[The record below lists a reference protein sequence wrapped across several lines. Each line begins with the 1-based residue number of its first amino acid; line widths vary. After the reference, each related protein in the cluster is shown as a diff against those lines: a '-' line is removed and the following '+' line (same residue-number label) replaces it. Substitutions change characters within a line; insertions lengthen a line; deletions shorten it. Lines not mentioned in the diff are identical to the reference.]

1 MKKKLFILLGVLV
14 LGAIIFAAA
23 LPSILKGQG
32 LHPDY
37 TDQVMSFRGS
47 AL

>member
-14 LGAIIFAAA
+14 LGAII
-23 LPSILKGQG
+23 LTM
-32 LHPDY
+32 PDR
-37 TDQVMSFRGS
+37 VMNFRGN